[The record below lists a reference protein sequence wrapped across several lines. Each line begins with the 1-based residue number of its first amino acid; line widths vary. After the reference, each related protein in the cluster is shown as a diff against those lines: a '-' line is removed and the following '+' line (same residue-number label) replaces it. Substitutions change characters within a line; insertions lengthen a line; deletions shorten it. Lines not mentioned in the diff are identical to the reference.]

1 MPHQKNLSTN
11 PHAKISEY
19 PVLAPVSGR
28 YPKEGGRLLTC
39 YSPVRHSSTQQKLSF
54 SVRLACVKHAA
65 SVRPEPG
72 SNSPNK
78 NKNVKAQKNQ
88 PTKTSQPAIPTK
100 NTQKQKTGIKQKQ
113 THYRVHK
120 QHPHIQ
126 THAENLCD
134 LERCFAPSSHDQA
147 SRFVRCRSAQQE
159 ELYAL
164 ARRSSNR
171 GFLAPSAHTS
181 ARSRGFRQDSA
192 PHQAIFPRFSCP
204 RTQNVTQSV
213 CQDALQTARRTPLTW
228 RYSRTITFFAQNFTA
243 R

>member
-1 MPHQKNLSTN
+1 MVRISRISYPFEQLSR
-11 PHAKISEY
+11 K
-19 PVLAPVSGR
+19 VR
-28 YPKEGGRLLTC
+28 GRLLTC

-88 PTKTSQPAIPTK
+88 PENPVSNPNQKHSKTKNRHKTKTNKHTIEFTNNTHTFK
-100 NTQKQKTGIKQKQ
+100 GTQK
-113 THYRVHK
+113 
-120 QHPHIQ
+120 
-126 THAENLCD
+126 NLHNF
-134 LERCFAPSSHDQA
+134 RKVFRAKFP
-147 SRFVRCRSAQQE
+147 
-159 ELYAL
+159 
-164 ARRSSNR
+164 RSSFSLR
-171 GFLAPSAHTS
+171 SLPFGATRRTLRTCPPIVKSRLCAPPSTRTS
-181 ARSRGFRQDSA
+181 AGFRGFRQDSA
-192 PHQAIFPRFSCP
+192 PYQAIFPRFSCA

-213 CQDALQTARRTPLTW
+213 CHDALQTARRTPLTW

>member
-1 MPHQKNLSTN
+1 M
-11 PHAKISEY
+11 
-19 PVLAPVSGR
+19 
-28 YPKEGGRLLTC
+28 LLTR
-39 YSPVRHSSTQQKLSF
+39 SPLIQPNKSQVF

-88 PTKTSQPAIPTK
+88 PENPVSNPNQ

-113 THYRVHK
+113 TNTLSSS
-120 QHPHIQ
+120 Q
-126 THAENLCD
+126 TTPTRSKAHRRTCVTF
-134 LERCFAPSSHDQA
+134 ERCFAPSSHDQA

-171 GFLAPSAHTS
+171 GSLTPSAHTS

-213 CQDALQTARRTPLTW
+213 CHDALQTARHTPLTW

>member
-1 MPHQKNLSTN
+1 M
-11 PHAKISEY
+11 
-19 PVLAPVSGR
+19 
-28 YPKEGGRLLTC
+28 LLTR
-39 YSPVRHSSTQQKLSF
+39 SPLIQPNKSQVF

-88 PTKTSQPAIPTK
+88 PNKTVQPAIPTK

-113 THYRVHK
+113 TNTLSSS
-120 QHPHIQ
+120 Q
-126 THAENLCD
+126 TTPTHSKAHRRTCITF
-134 LERCFAPSSHDQA
+134 ERCFAPSSHDQA
-147 SRFVRCRSAQQE
+147 SHFVRCRSAQQE

-171 GFLAPSAHTS
+171 GFAPPSTRTS
-181 ARSRGFRQDSA
+181 AGFRGFRQDSA
-192 PHQAIFPRFSCP
+192 PYQAIFPRFSCA

-213 CQDALQTARRTPLTW
+213 CHDALQTARRTPLTW